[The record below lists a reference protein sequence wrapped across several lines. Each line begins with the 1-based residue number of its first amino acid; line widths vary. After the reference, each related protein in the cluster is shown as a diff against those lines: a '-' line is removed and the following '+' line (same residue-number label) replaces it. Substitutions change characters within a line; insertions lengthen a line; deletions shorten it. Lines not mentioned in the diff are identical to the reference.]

1 MAADDVTWSLDAERF
16 NPNHAPPGAGGGQFA
31 SASGGGGSK
40 GAAASHASAAHKE
53 HLAHEAHLAHMAHMA
68 HLKAHP
74 IGQGE
79 RGKRVSDLQDKL
91 NALGAKPPL
100 ASDGMFGPKT
110 LAAVKAFQR
119 AHGLKVDGLVG
130 PETTAALEGAHAA
143 PKAAPAHHHA
153 PAHHAAKRAMMHEP
167 LGKPGGPGL
176 WGMKGAQLP
185 AYIQHVRNDLMQS
198 RGMDESK
205 ATQEAIGIVRDWA
218 AGRRGASA
226 GTQAKAVAAVAEFE
240 SLRAKAKGTANRSTM
255 DDDGPDS
262 GARKAGGMARSEL
275 VRDVPLEDYH
285 VVRSGEGDSSGRVIE
300 AYMTVFGEPTVIH
313 DGQGDYEEE
322 IDRAAFNK
330 RIADLERSHAGFAAA
345 KVFYNH
351 AMTLHGTPSDRYSM
365 PVAVC
370 EGVRAEARG
379 PITRARYLDT
389 PLGNEVLEMWRSGA
403 ITAQSFTGAI
413 IRSTPEL
420 RRGEK
425 YRPRNGRLMRV
436 RRLELGLKEFGPTPF
451 PAYTGAQ
458 LVGVRM
464 SPLGTYGAG
473 DEDEEVYDEA
483 LPPDG
488 EAVAGG
494 PQDDLHPS
502 RMNAHR
508 LWRNRLDEAC
518 REAGIV
524 LPGRG

>member
-1 MAADDVTWSLDAERF
+1 MSDTWSSDAERF
-16 NPNHAPPGAGGGQFA
+16 NPNHAPAGSATGGQFA
-31 SASGGGGSK
+31 PASGSSTAKGGKPGTKSSK
-40 GAAASHASAAHKE
+40 PGHDTRATPSN
-53 HLAHEAHLAHMAHMA
+53 
-68 HLKAHP
+68 AHP
-74 IGQGE
+74 VGE
-79 RGKRVSDLQDKL
+79 GETGKRVSDLQSRL
-91 NALGAKPPL
+91 NALGFKPPL
-100 ASDGMFGPKT
+100 KVDGIFGPKT

-262 GARKAGGMARSEL
+262 GARKAGGMSRAELFRSY
-275 VRDVPLEDYH
+275 PLEDYH
-285 VVRSGEGDSSGRVIE
+285 VVRTGEGDSSGRVVE
-300 AYMTVFGEPTVIH
+300 AYATVFDEATEIH
-313 DGQGDYEEE
+313 DHQGDYEEE